1 MYSAVP
7 EKKDPGISIL
17 GLTDHEEKLVQKIMA
32 YLEAV
37 KCEDI
42 EIVRTRFSCLREWG
56 AVISRF
62 PSIRDT
68 QMARGEMRNEEK
80 LIESISSFFHPSHL
94 LRSPTRVV
102 AVRSFLVAKSHAFT
116 MLNILVQDRPEYA
129 ASVRRIIFSIICTLM
144 IEEVYFSCL
153 GDASFPDHFRFRLAD
168 ELVTLWDSGVD
179 PRAIDHLPAM
189 EELWAARD
197 AAPPSFGTM
206 DGASELMRV
215 SSDLGDDWYNFLTK
229 TISNEETLQALGEFL
244 FGLSHEEILEVR
256 SRLTRFGISAV
267 GNDEVRSYLGSN
279 PAYTIV
285 DNEDPRSVYDFY
297 VDRRDAAQLRKRMN
311 APGPKRTL
319 EEIYLKHRIVLDLSN
334 NTR

>member
-1 MYSAVP
+1 MCSFVP
-7 EKKDPGISIL
+7 EKEDPGVSIL
-17 GLTDHEEKLVQKIMA
+17 GLTDHEEKLVQEIMA
-32 YLEAV
+32 YLEAANC
-37 KCEDI
+37 KDI
-42 EIVRTRFSCLREWG
+42 ETARTRFSCLRELG
-56 AVISRF
+56 TVISRF
-62 PSIRDT
+62 PSLRDR

-80 LIESISSFFHPSHL
+80 LIESINSFFHPSHL

-116 MLNILVQDRPEYA
+116 MLNILVQGKPEYTVP
-129 ASVRRIIFSIICTLM
+129 VRRIIFSIICTLM

-153 GDASFPDHFRFRLAD
+153 GDTSFPDHFRFRLAD

-179 PRAIDHLPAM
+179 PRVIEHLPAL

-215 SSDLGDDWYNFLTK
+215 SSELGDDWYNFLME

-256 SRLTRFGISAV
+256 SRLIRFGISAV

-285 DNEDPRSVYDFY
+285 NNEDPRSVYDFY

-319 EEIYLKHRIVLDLSN
+319 EEIYLKHRIILDLSHSQ
-334 NTR
+334 

>member
-1 MYSAVP
+1 MHSALP
-7 EKKDPGISIL
+7 EKENPGVSIL
-17 GLTDHEEKLVQKIMA
+17 GLTDYEEKLVQEIMA

-42 EIVRTRFSCLREWG
+42 EIARTRFSCLRELG
-56 AVISRF
+56 TVISRF
-62 PSIRDT
+62 PSIRDS

-80 LIESISSFFHPSHL
+80 LIESISRFFHPSHL

-116 MLNILVQDRPEYA
+116 MLNILVHNRPDYA
-129 ASVRRIIFSIICTLM
+129 VPVRRIIFSIICTLM

-215 SSDLGDDWYNFLTK
+215 SSDLGDDWYNFLMK

-285 DNEDPRSVYDFY
+285 NNEDPRSVYDFY

-311 APGPKRTL
+311 TPGPKRTL
-319 EEIYLKHRIVLDLSN
+319 EEIYLKHRIVLDLSHS
-334 NTR
+334 TR